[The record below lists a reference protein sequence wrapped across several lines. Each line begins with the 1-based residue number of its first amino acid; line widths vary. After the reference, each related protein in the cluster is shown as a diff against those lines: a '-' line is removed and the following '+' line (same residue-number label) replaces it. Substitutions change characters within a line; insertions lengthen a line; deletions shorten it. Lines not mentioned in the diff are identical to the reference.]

1 MNHREIKRESNLLY
15 KAVLPLLEKRG
26 NFESLVLTD
35 LAKILQICGRSHG
48 ELGHNELLAFLVVF
62 ALIKQDTEKLHI
74 AIELWDTSSEVRRN
88 TEKEMLRLLLD
99 LTNST
104 SQVDQLTL
112 PSVLNRLDE
121 EKGANYLD
129 KVVNALYRFAQVIIK
144 ADGKVTMQEM
154 EALSQIWQLL
164 HSYNSSETYA
174 QAIAPEN
181 FSLPV
186 RNVDDVLAE
195 LNKLVGMENIKTEV
209 RTLTNFLRV
218 QQARSQRGMAKT
230 PTSLHAVFSGP
241 PGTGKTTV
249 ARLMGKIF
257 KELGFLAKGH
267 LVETD
272 RAGMVASHIGGTA
285 EKVDALVKSALD
297 GVLFIDEAYA
307 LKPLNSTQDF
317 GQEAIDVLI
326 KRMEDYRNRLVVIV
340 AGYTDEMV
348 TFVES
353 NPGLKSR
360 FNRYFYFKDYTP
372 DELVA
377 IFNKLCKDSHFK
389 PTEAANQTLLALLNT
404 LYDRR
409 DRTFGNARLVRNLFE
424 KAIEQQ
430 ANRLAVISILTDEV
444 LTTIQPEDIPPL
456 EVLLPRQSD
465 REPAL
470 QAAIDLNATSAPDQP
485 LPQDGIQQ
493 LTMLINE
500 ALQPDGITAKA
511 NLKDHSLQ
519 ILFEAETAPS
529 EEQMVDFVNKMLPHL
544 KPGFVTQV
552 QLYGRQPGD
561 EFPAWSQELTV

>member
-1 MNHREIKRESNLLY
+1 
-15 KAVLPLLEKRG
+15 
-26 NFESLVLTD
+26 
-35 LAKILQICGRSHG
+35 
-48 ELGHNELLAFLVVF
+48 VVF

-88 TEKEMLRLLLD
+88 TEKEMLRLLLE

-104 SQVDQLTL
+104 SQSEQLAL

-121 EKGANYLD
+121 EKGGNYLD
-129 KVVNALYRFAQVIIK
+129 KAVNALYRFAQVIIK

-164 HSYNSSETYA
+164 HSYNSSDYA
-174 QAIAPEN
+174 QVMTPEN

-186 RNVDDVLAE
+186 QNVDDVLAE

-389 PTEAANQTLLALLNT
+389 PTEAANQTLRALLNT

-424 KAIEQQ
+424 KTIEQQ
-430 ANRLAVISILTDEV
+430 ANRLAVISTLTDEV

-465 REPAL
+465 REPVL
-470 QAAIDLNATSAPDQP
+470 QEAINLDATSASDQT

-493 LTMLINE
+493 LTTLINQ

-529 EEQMVDFVNKMLPHL
+529 EQQMIDFVNEMLPRL
-544 KPGFVTQV
+544 KPSFITQV

>member
-1 MNHREIKRESNLLY
+1 MNHREIKKESNLFY
-15 KAVLPLLEKRG
+15 KAVLPLLEKGG

-48 ELGHNELLAFLVVF
+48 ELASNELLAFLVVF

-74 AIELWDTSSEVRRN
+74 AIDMWDTASEVRRN
-88 TEKEMLRLLLD
+88 TEKEMLKLLLE
-99 LTNST
+99 LTNGT
-104 SQVDQLTL
+104 SQNEQLAL
-112 PSVLNRLDE
+112 PSVLNRFDE
-121 EKGANYLD
+121 EKGTNYLD
-129 KVVNALYRFAQVIIK
+129 KVVNALYRFAQVIVK

-154 EALSQIWQLL
+154 AALSRIWQLL
-164 HSYNSSETYA
+164 HSYNRSDSA
-174 QAIAPEN
+174 QATAPEN

-186 RNVDDVLAE
+186 QNVDDVLAE

-377 IFNKLCKDSHFK
+377 IFNKLSKDSHFK
-389 PTEAANQTLLALLNT
+389 PTEAANQTLRALLNT

-424 KAIEQQ
+424 KTIEQQ
-430 ANRLAVISILTDEV
+430 ANRLAVISTLTDEV

-465 REPAL
+465 REPL
-470 QAAIDLNATSAPDQP
+470 MQAIDLNATSAPDQP
-485 LPQDGIQQ
+485 LPQDSIQQ
-493 LTMLINE
+493 LTALINQ

-511 NLKDHSLQ
+511 NLKDRSLQ

-529 EEQMVDFVNKMLPHL
+529 EEQMVDFVSKLLPSL
-544 KPGFVTQV
+544 KPSLITQV

-561 EFPAWSQELTV
+561 EFPAWGQELTV

>member
-1 MNHREIKRESNLLY
+1 
-15 KAVLPLLEKRG
+15 
-26 NFESLVLTD
+26 
-35 LAKILQICGRSHG
+35 
-48 ELGHNELLAFLVVF
+48 
-62 ALIKQDTEKLHI
+62 
-74 AIELWDTSSEVRRN
+74 
-88 TEKEMLRLLLD
+88 MLRLLLE

-104 SQVDQLTL
+104 NQIEQLAL
-112 PSVLNRLDE
+112 PSVLNKFDE

-129 KVVNALYRFAQVIIK
+129 KVVNALYRFAQVIVK

-164 HSYNSSETYA
+164 HSYNSAETYA

-186 RNVDDVLAE
+186 QNVDNVLAE

-389 PTEAANQTLLALLNT
+389 PTEAANQTLRALLNT
-404 LYDRR
+404 LYDHR

-424 KAIEQQ
+424 KTIEQQ
-430 ANRLAVISILTDEV
+430 ANRLAVISTLTDEV

-465 REPAL
+465 REPTM
-470 QAAIDLNATSAPDQP
+470 QGAINLNATSVPDEP

-493 LTMLINE
+493 LTTLINQ

-529 EEQMVDFVNKMLPHL
+529 EQQMVDFVNGMLPRL
-544 KPGFVTQV
+544 KPSFITQV
-552 QLYGRQPGD
+552 QLYGRQPGA

>member
-1 MNHREIKRESNLLY
+1 MNHREIKKESNLLY
-15 KAVLPLLEKRG
+15 KVVLPLLEKGG

-48 ELGHNELLAFLVVF
+48 ELGANELLAFLVVF

-88 TEKEMLRLLLD
+88 TEKEMLKLLLE
-99 LTNST
+99 LTNSP
-104 SQVDQLTL
+104 SQVDQLAL
-112 PSVLNRLDE
+112 PSVLNKLDE

-164 HSYNSSETYA
+164 HSYNSSDNA
-174 QAIAPEN
+174 KRIAPEN

-186 RNVDDVLAE
+186 QNVEDVLAE

-218 QQARSQRGMAKT
+218 QQARSQRGIAKT

-307 LKPLNSTQDF
+307 LKPPNSTQDF

-360 FNRYFYFKDYTP
+360 FNRYFYFKDYAP

-377 IFNKLCKDSHFK
+377 IFNKLCQDSHFK
-389 PTEAANQTLLALLNT
+389 PTEAANQTLRALLNT

-409 DRTFGNARLVRNLFE
+409 DGTFGNARLARNLFE
-424 KAIEQQ
+424 KTIEQQ

-456 EVLLPRQSD
+456 EVLLPRQGD
-465 REPAL
+465 RDPATPV
-470 QAAIDLNATSAPDQP
+470 AIDPNATPAPDQP
-485 LPQDGIQQ
+485 LPQNGMQQ
-493 LTMLINE
+493 LTTLINQ
-500 ALQPDGITAKA
+500 ALQPDGISAKV

-529 EEQMVDFVNKMLPHL
+529 EPEMVAFVNKMLPHL
-544 KPGFVTQV
+544 KPNFVTQV